1 MKNLEYY
8 TTIGDS
14 KLYYNSDMGEFEVH
28 RFDEIIPIGD
38 ISYDEAVAKVEEI
51 EK

>member
-1 MKNLEYY
+1 MKNWEYY

-14 KLYYNSDMGEFEVH
+14 KLYYDINMGEFVVD
-28 RFDEIIPIGD
+28 RFDEYISLGD
-38 ISYDEAVAKVEEI
+38 VSYDEAVAKVEEI